1 MIPRPTNT
9 TMSDSND
16 SPPMRDGDGALHKDG
31 STALAIPIDM
41 EIELPQ
47 AGSSIG
53 SKPAL
58 VLMKGQGIG
67 QLFAL
72 APGANMIG
80 RADARPV
87 QIDLEPYE
95 PSDRV
100 WSSRQHAVIHREAD
114 RIVLEDLNSL
124 NGTFVNKTRVHPR
137 QPRPLAVN
145 DIIQIGTVQ
154 LKLILI

>member
-1 MIPRPTNT
+1 
-9 TMSDSND
+9 MSDSDD
-16 SPPMRDGDGALHKDG
+16 SPLERASKEPLRKVGD
-31 STALAIPIDM
+31 TVLAIPMNM
-41 EIELPQ
+41 EAEL
-47 AGSSIG
+47 AREGSGVG

-58 VLMKGQGIG
+58 VLMKGPGVG

-80 RADARPV
+80 RADTQPV

-100 WSSRQHAVIHREAD
+100 WSSRQHAVIHREDD

-137 QPRPLAVN
+137 QPRPLVVD

-154 LKLILI
+154 LKLIFI